1 MILGYILLG
10 WLGGFLAACW
20 IVTIGGAWLAA
31 FGAFVLVGN
40 AVALMSA
47 GLVYARVES
56 RSRAAERT
64 ALAAPV
70 PPLTQR

>member
-20 IVTIGGAWLAA
+20 ILMTGAGWLAA

-40 AVALMSA
+40 AVVLMSA
-47 GLVYARVES
+47 ALVHARAEV
-56 RSRAAERT
+56 RTRADDGT
-64 ALAAPV
+64 ALSAPV
-70 PPLTQR
+70 PSLTQR

>member
-20 IVTIGGAWLAA
+20 ILATGGAWLAA

-40 AVALMSA
+40 AVVLMTA
-47 GLVYARVES
+47 GLVHARLET
-56 RSRAAERT
+56 RARAAERT
-64 ALAAPV
+64 SLAASV
-70 PPLTQR
+70 PPLIQR

>member
-20 IVTIGGAWLAA
+20 ILATGGAWLAA

-40 AVALMSA
+40 ALVLMAAS
-47 GLVYARVES
+47 LVHARVES
-56 RSRAAERT
+56 RTRAAERT

>member
-20 IVTIGGAWLAA
+20 IMMTGAGWLAA

-47 GLVYARVES
+47 ALVHARVEA
-56 RSRAAERT
+56 RLRADERT